1 MRDSYHKPFR
11 LLGEGYC
18 YRLVLSHYRLHPDRS
33 CTGTLFHDSAPCCVT
48 SFYLTPCSPFHL
60 ASGFSGQRRARAT
73 SASLYHPSLSLGLS
87 SLFLLFGSSL
97 WSASSLSLS
106 VSFLLSCLDSLTKDC
121 QGFLLLLSRSLPLFS
136 LYSFTALCAASVV
149 LSFLVSCVWGVFDP
163 CVSC

>member
-1 MRDSYHKPFR
+1 MIGRRVLPH
-11 LLGEGYC
+11 
-18 YRLVLSHYRLHPDRS
+18 LVLSYNRLHLDLS
-33 CTGTLFHDSAPCCVT
+33 CIGTLFHDRAPHCVI
-48 SFYLTPCSPFHL
+48 SFHLTPFSPFHL

-121 QGFLLLLSRSLPLFS
+121 QGFLLLLSRSLPPVF
-136 LYSFTALCAASVV
+136 ALLLHCLVRRLGCAV
-149 LSFLVSCVWGVFDP
+149 VSCFL
-163 CVSC
+163 CVGCF